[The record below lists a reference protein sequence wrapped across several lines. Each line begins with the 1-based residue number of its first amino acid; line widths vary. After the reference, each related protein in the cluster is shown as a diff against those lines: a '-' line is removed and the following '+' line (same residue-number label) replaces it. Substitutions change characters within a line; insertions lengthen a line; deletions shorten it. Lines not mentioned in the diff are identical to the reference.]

1 MYTFERF
8 YNLML
13 KSSNMYHLQFC
24 RIQCEYFG
32 TKIRNSS
39 FDHVKVLFFF
49 FDKKVLFCKSMHF
62 PSQGSKV
69 SFEEKMPII
78 NFPCGPRQSDA

>member
-32 TKIRNSS
+32 TKIHNSS
-39 FDHVKVLFFF
+39 FDHV
-49 FDKKVLFCKSMHF
+49 KVLFCKSMHF